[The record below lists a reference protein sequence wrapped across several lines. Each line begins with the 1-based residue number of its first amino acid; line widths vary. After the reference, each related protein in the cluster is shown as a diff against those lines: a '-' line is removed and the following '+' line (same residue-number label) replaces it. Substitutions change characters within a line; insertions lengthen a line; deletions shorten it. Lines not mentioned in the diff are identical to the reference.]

1 MPALDL
7 ECAETQPP
15 RGCCSATTGSSYY
28 KYGQLGAPVEYRP
41 PLLRGKPEIPWQRYV
56 DASAAREAWSK
67 RDSRRATV
75 IVLASR
81 ETDSELWGC
90 GRIRPQRSHS
100 PSCPTILNV
109 AILASSAISGPAS
122 TRVAPRRGIF
132 GRSQAYMSFLS
143 EV

>member
-15 RGCCSATTGSSYY
+15 RGCCSATTGSIYY

-75 IVLASR
+75 IVARDRLGALGLWENSTP
-81 ETDSELWGC
+81 EKPQSELPYDIKRC
-90 GRIRPQRSHS
+90 EA
-100 PSCPTILNV
+100 L
-109 AILASSAISGPAS
+109 SAISGPAS

>member
-15 RGCCSATTGSSYY
+15 RGCCSAKTGSSYY

-100 PSCPTILNV
+100 PSCPTILNAARPSVRYRGRHLRASHPAV
-109 AILASSAISGPAS
+109 AFS
-122 TRVAPRRGIF
+122 V
-132 GRSQAYMSFLS
+132 GRKHTCHF
-143 EV
+143 

>member
-100 PSCPTILNV
+100 PSCPTILNAARPSVRYRGRHLRTSHPAV
-109 AILASSAISGPAS
+109 AFS
-122 TRVAPRRGIF
+122 V
-132 GRSQAYMSFLS
+132 GRKHKCHF
-143 EV
+143 

>member
-41 PLLRGKPEIPWQRYV
+41 PLLRGKPEIPRQRYV

-75 IVLASR
+75 IVARDRLGALGLWENSTP
-81 ETDSELWGC
+81 EKPQSELPYDIKRC
-90 GRIRPQRSHS
+90 EA
-100 PSCPTILNV
+100 L
-109 AILASSAISGPAS
+109 SAISGPAS

>member
-75 IVLASR
+75 IVLRR
-81 ETDSELWGC
+81 ERPIWSSGAVGEFRVDPMEQQQPGSMHLEKLRKRATFRRTHANRCKAAAKLDSLEIDML
-90 GRIRPQRSHS
+90 
-100 PSCPTILNV
+100 
-109 AILASSAISGPAS
+109 
-122 TRVAPRRGIF
+122 
-132 GRSQAYMSFLS
+132 
-143 EV
+143 

>member
-75 IVLASR
+75 IVARDRFGALGLWENSTP
-81 ETDSELWGC
+81 EKPQSELPYDIKRC
-90 GRIRPQRSHS
+90 EA
-100 PSCPTILNV
+100 L
-109 AILASSAISGPAS
+109 SAISGPAS
-122 TRVAPRRGIF
+122 TRNTVAFSVGPKH
-132 GRSQAYMSFLS
+132 QLED

>member
-15 RGCCSATTGSSYY
+15 RGCCSATNGSSYY

-75 IVLASR
+75 IVLRR
-81 ETDSELWGC
+81 E
-90 GRIRPQRSHS
+90 RP
-100 PSCPTILNV
+100 IW
-109 AILASSAISGPAS
+109 SSGAVGKFD
-122 TRVAPRRGIF
+122 PREATVRAAL
-132 GRSQAYMSFLS
+132 RY
-143 EV
+143 